1 MPGPRAFASPAG
13 RDRSVAWSPLMR
25 LWIALFACSCA
36 SSRQFDALQAALVSQ
51 GARITALEAALESRE
66 QAAAREAAVAEVR
79 ALIQAPGDTRLRAT
93 IATSLGDIRCD
104 LFLDDAP
111 RNVANFVQLA
121 EGTRAWVD
129 PRTSQPGVG
138 SPWPGTRFHRVIPD
152 FVIQGGDPLGDGTG
166 RPGYFV
172 EDEFSNR
179 DFSTAGMLAMANA
192 GPDTN
197 GMQFFVTGGA
207 VPWLDGRHTIIGEC
221 DLPVVER
228 IMAVKT
234 GPGDKPVEPVE
245 LRAVTIEREEP

>member
-1 MPGPRAFASPAG
+1 MR
-13 RDRSVAWSPLMR
+13 R
-25 LWIALFACSCA
+25 LWIALFTLSCA

-51 GARITALEAALESRE
+51 GARITALEKALASRE
-66 QAAAREAAVAEVR
+66 QAAARGAAVSEVR
-79 ALIQAPGDTRLRAT
+79 ALIQAPHGLRAT
-93 IATSLGDIRCD
+93 IATSLGDIHCD
-104 LFLDDAP
+104 LFPDDAP
-111 RNVANFVQLA
+111 LNVANFVQLA

-138 SPWPGTRFHRVIPD
+138 SPWPGSTFHRVIPG

-172 EDEFSNR
+172 EDEFSSHN
-179 DFSTAGMLAMANA
+179 FAEPGVLAMANA
-192 GPDTN
+192 GPGTN
-197 GMQFFVTGGA
+197 GMQFFVTGA
-207 VPWLDGRHTIIGEC
+207 PVSWLDGRHTIIGAC

-245 LRAVTIEREEP
+245 LRAVTIEREP

>member
-1 MPGPRAFASPAG
+1 
-13 RDRSVAWSPLMR
+13 MR

-51 GARITALEAALESRE
+51 GERITALEKTLVSRK
-66 QAAAREAAVAEVR
+66 QAAVQAVAVSEIRV
-79 ALIQAPGDTRLRAT
+79 LIRAPGGLRAT
-93 IATSLGDIRCD
+93 ISTSLGDIHCD
-104 LFLDDAP
+104 LFPDDAP
-111 RNVANFVQLA
+111 LNVANFVQLA

-129 PRTSQPGVG
+129 PRTSQTGVG
-138 SPWPGTRFHRVIPD
+138 SPWPGSTFHRVIPG

-172 EDEFSNR
+172 ADEYSERTFEQ
-179 DFSTAGMLAMANA
+179 AGVLAMANA
-192 GPDTN
+192 GPNTN
-197 GMQFFVTGGA
+197 GMQFFVTGA
-207 VPWLDGRHTIIGEC
+207 PVPWLNGHHTIIGAC

-245 LRAVTIEREEP
+245 LRAVTIEREP